1 MHDSVHQRND
11 FGVPQTLLEWVSIFG
26 GVVVIHQLDRR
37 IHSLL
42 SAFRNCLRQ
51 FPIYVQP
58 TKPISEA
65 QKCGLGQKRRFWVV
79 PPRRSTHSPL
89 RSTSSPLL
97 NYRIYIYR
105 LQLSPPP
112 KNPRLLEQRRH
123 DSPVSFNLFRTVIVS
138 PQVGSILLTTFIMP
152 YPLYPLQYSPP
163 SHSSSFSSSSSGSH
177 SNYGAGRMFPYIS
190 CLHECPDCRCRL

>member
-97 NYRIYIYR
+97 NYRIYIYIDYSYPPLR
-105 LQLSPPP
+105 RTPDFLNSEDTTHLSLSTSFAP
-112 KNPRLLEQRRH
+112 LLSVLKLDQFFLPH
-123 DSPVSFNLFRTVIVS
+123 L
-138 PQVGSILLTTFIMP
+138 
-152 YPLYPLQYSPP
+152 
-163 SHSSSFSSSSSGSH
+163 
-177 SNYGAGRMFPYIS
+177 
-190 CLHECPDCRCRL
+190 